1 MTNTPTPARPALDAM
16 AEEIERLLTWAGPQ
30 PWAVVEYGDEDST
43 SLAIHSSDEIRV
55 CFMATP
61 GSNGDEAKIATTAD
75 LIVYLKNN
83 APAICAAIRSLAD
96 MRAALRGR
104 VMGDRDA
111 PEFVARVEQKRRAR
125 MDLVDGMPPALRKLV
140 HDYGLTV
147 VGAFLQIGV
156 TKPSQIKHLVE
167 VVLNEFSPTRGSFS
181 KQGIRTEVVP
191 PPGGGG

>member
-96 MRAALRGR
+96 MRGALQDVAAERKRQVEALEILDRLIVQMDKPAQIDLDNKYLRNAILHTKNDLSVLASVVR
-104 VMGDRDA
+104 HLIA
-111 PEFVARVEQKRRAR
+111 PVAPTKRKA
-125 MDLVDGMPPALRKLV
+125 K
-140 HDYGLTV
+140 
-147 VGAFLQIGV
+147 
-156 TKPSQIKHLVE
+156 K
-167 VVLNEFSPTRGSFS
+167 
-181 KQGIRTEVVP
+181 
-191 PPGGGG
+191 